1 MKKKKRILLLIVVL
15 LVAVIIG
22 GFEYYDEII
31 EKPLESDKEK
41 IEITVDEGESFYS
54 LLDKL
59 SSIGVLKNK
68 EVIKLNL
75 KLDKKNNINLVP
87 GEYEVNTNVTLK
99 ELIKILETEDFS
111 KDRISV
117 TIPEG
122 YDIEE
127 MANVFEES
135 GVFSKDDFL
144 NAVKNHELPSY
155 VKKDENKKYNL
166 EGYLFP
172 NTYFLDKDI
181 SPDEVISL
189 MISEFEKTLENVEK
203 ETGVTIKEEEIEKI
217 MIIASLV
224 EEEAELDEE
233 RDLVS
238 SVIYNRLEKGMKLE
252 FCSTINYAWGEHLP
266 QVLNKHLEID
276 SPYNTYK
283 NEGLP
288 VGPITNPGEKSII
301 AAVKPAQTDYLYF
314 MLLYNQ
320 GGKHHFSNNGAE
332 HEKVKHEEEAK
343 AKAN

>member
-1 MKKKKRILLLIVVL
+1 MKKKKGILLLIVL
-15 LVAVIIG
+15 LIIIIIG
-22 GFEYYDEII
+22 GFEYYNGII
-31 EKPLESDKEK
+31 ESPLKSDKEK
-41 IEITVDEGESFYS
+41 IKITVDEGESFYS

-75 KLDKKNNINLVP
+75 KLDKKSNINLVP
-87 GEYEVNTNVTLK
+87 GEHEINTNVTLK

-111 KDRISV
+111 KNRISV

-127 MANVFEES
+127 MANVFEEN
-135 GVFSKDDFL
+135 GLFSKDEFL
-144 NAVKNHELPSY
+144 NAVKNHELPNY
-155 VKKDENKKYNL
+155 VKRDNKKKYNL

-217 MIIASLV
+217 ITIASLV

>member
-1 MKKKKRILLLIVVL
+1 MKKKKGILLLIVL
-15 LVAVIIG
+15 LIIIIIG
-22 GFEYYDEII
+22 GFEYYNGII
-31 EKPLESDKEK
+31 ESPLKSDKEK
-41 IEITVDEGESFYS
+41 IKITVDEGESFYS
-54 LLDKL
+54 ILDKL
-59 SSIGVLKNK
+59 SSKGVLKNK

-75 KLDKKNNINLVP
+75 KLDKKSNINLVP
-87 GEYEVNTNVTLK
+87 GEHEINTNVTLK

-111 KDRISV
+111 KNRISV

-127 MANVFEES
+127 IANLFEEN
-135 GVFSKDDFL
+135 GLFSKDEFL
-144 NAVKNHELPSY
+144 NAVKNHELPNY
-155 VKKDENKKYNL
+155 VKRDNKKKYNL

-189 MISEFEKTLENVEK
+189 MISEFEKTLEKVEK
-203 ETGVTIKEEEIEKI
+203 ETGVTVKEEEIEKI
-217 MIIASLV
+217 ITIASLV

-343 AKAN
+343 ARAN

>member
-111 KDRISV
+111 KNRISV

-122 YDIEE
+122 YDIE
-127 MANVFEES
+127 
-135 GVFSKDDFL
+135 
-144 NAVKNHELPSY
+144 
-155 VKKDENKKYNL
+155 
-166 EGYLFP
+166 
-172 NTYFLDKDI
+172 
-181 SPDEVISL
+181 
-189 MISEFEKTLENVEK
+189 
-203 ETGVTIKEEEIEKI
+203 
-217 MIIASLV
+217 
-224 EEEAELDEE
+224 
-233 RDLVS
+233 
-238 SVIYNRLEKGMKLE
+238 
-252 FCSTINYAWGEHLP
+252 
-266 QVLNKHLEID
+266 
-276 SPYNTYK
+276 
-283 NEGLP
+283 
-288 VGPITNPGEKSII
+288 
-301 AAVKPAQTDYLYF
+301 
-314 MLLYNQ
+314 
-320 GGKHHFSNNGAE
+320 
-332 HEKVKHEEEAK
+332 
-343 AKAN
+343 